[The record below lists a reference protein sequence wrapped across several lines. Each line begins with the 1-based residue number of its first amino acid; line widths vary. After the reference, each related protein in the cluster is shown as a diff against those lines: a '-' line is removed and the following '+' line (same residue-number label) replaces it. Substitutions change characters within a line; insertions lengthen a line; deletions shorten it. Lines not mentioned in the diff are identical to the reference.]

1 MRYLLPAIIFLALAV
16 AAPVEAAMMP
26 PADRAPHAQMTAAV
40 AAVAADLWGAPR
52 PMRILPATSAE
63 LERATGQPNASGTA
77 HGDTIWI
84 HDRWLSDA
92 ATSYEARIAICTAG
106 VHEDGHLRGLA
117 HSSDPRSVMFA
128 SQRHGHVV
136 YGCHERFAPAAKR
149 RVSKLKL
156 ARSRGAWRVL
166 TPTVWLGH

>member
-1 MRYLLPAIIFLALAV
+1 MRTPLLAILVVLVVASPAR
-16 AAPVEAAMMP
+16 AAMMP

-40 AAVAADLWGAPR
+40 AAVAADFWGAPR
-52 PMRILPATSAE
+52 PLRILPATGAE

-92 ATSYEARIAICTAG
+92 VTSYETRIAICTAG

-128 SQRHGHVV
+128 IQRHGHVV
-136 YGCHERFAPAAKR
+136 HGCYARFVAAAKR
-149 RVSKLKL
+149 RASKLKL

-166 TPTVWLGH
+166 APIVWLGH